1 MRATRI
7 LLVGNPNVGKSSLFN
22 LLTGIRQ
29 KTGNYEGVTVEKKAG
44 SFQGYQVVD
53 LPGLSSLWSDSL
65 DERISIRQIMDTNV
79 QDDRIIFV
87 ADGMKLQHD
96 LLLFSQLADLQIP
109 MLMAINFKDEMKTRG
124 IKIDLRKLQN
134 KLACPVILLN
144 SRTGDGLSELK
155 DVILEDKFLAPNAF
169 IRTHYEQFEGEA
181 FVNSYSSDIT
191 NYLNSDT
198 SLAEVKVIGDL
209 ESRHEKLGNFLQD
222 IISQGNTAKED
233 HLTERLDKILLH
245 PIWGSLIFLFTLFL
259 VFQAL
264 YTFSSYPMDWIDESV
279 SSLATWANEWIKP
292 EWLGGLLG
300 DGLITGIGG
309 VVIFIP
315 QIAILFILMGILES
329 TGYLS
334 RIAYLSDRWLK
345 KFGLSGS
352 SVIPLMSGVACAIPA
367 IMSVKRIRS
376 ERERLAA
383 ILVTP
388 FMTCSARL
396 PVYAILIALIFP
408 ENDILGIFNVKGL
421 ALLGMYLLGTFT
433 ALFASWIFTR
443 FSHRDKDSI
452 WIMEMPRY
460 RLPHWKNVF
469 LETYNKTKA
478 FVVGAGKII
487 LVLSLVLWALS
498 TNSPKSE
505 AFLQNKI
512 SEAASDDQVD
522 SLSMES
528 IKLEYSYAG
537 YMGKAIEPVI
547 KPLGYDWKIGI
558 ALISSFA
565 AREVFVATIA
575 TIYSIGD
582 DEEATIIERLRK
594 EQNPETNTSRYNI
607 ATCISLLLFYAFAMQ
622 CMSTLAIVK
631 RETGGWKW
639 PVIQFIA
646 MLILAYLA
654 ALIAYQLFN

>member
-1 MRATRI
+1 MTTTRI

-44 SFQGYQVVD
+44 SFQGHLVVD

-65 DERISIRQIMDTNV
+65 DERISIRQIMDSDV
-79 QDDRIIFV
+79 QNDRIVFV

-144 SRTGDGLSELK
+144 SRTGDGLSKLK
-155 DVILEDKFLAPNAF
+155 DIILEDKFIAPNAF

-181 FVNSYSSDIT
+181 FVNSYSADIT

-222 IISQGNTAKED
+222 IISQENTAKED
-233 HLTERLDKILLH
+233 DLTERLDKILLH

-279 SSLATWANEWIKP
+279 STLASRANEWIKP